1 MEMGRFIKLFLDR
14 KALSLKCA
22 RPVLPDDAGGAR
34 TSVVSTRCEVH
45 DLSRKDRA
53 KVLIVSSDR
62 RTLARCDVRTGVP
75 VALVQ

>member
-14 KALSLKCA
+14 KALSSKCA
-22 RPVLPDDAGGAR
+22 RPVLPGDAGGAR

-53 KVLIVSSDR
+53 KILIVSA
-62 RTLARCDVRTGVP
+62 TAAHLLAPMR
-75 VALVQ
+75 ALAFLSP